1 MNRTTWATG
10 LCLLVLGVVV
20 SGAIAQSDETA
31 IEERLIAFTQQL
43 RMGLTLATVA
53 AYSPTFGDLRLHAQQ
68 LVNLLEG
75 SRGKHFVRPAPS
87 GSEITGLLVD
97 VAALAVRFEA
107 PSIDPGTRGVI
118 DDALKNV
125 RTYLTFALETAL
137 TALEERRIDRAST
150 EMLRAYAYLLAAY
163 EKPCDAA
170 YVPAMWTILRAFG
183 LTVPVQEETGS
194 REG

>member
-1 MNRTTWATG
+1 MNRTIWATG

-53 AYSPTFGDLRLHAQQ
+53 AYSPTLGDLRLHAQQ

-75 SRGKHFVRPAPS
+75 ARGKHFVRPVPS
-87 GSEITGLLVD
+87 AQEVTGLLVD
-97 VAALAVRFEA
+97 VASLAVRFEA
-107 PSIDPGTRGVI
+107 SSIDSGTRGVI
-118 DDALKNV
+118 QDALRNV
-125 RTYLTFALETAL
+125 RTYLAFALEAAL
-137 TALEERRIDRAST
+137 AALEERRIDRASS

-163 EKPCDAA
+163 EKPCDAT
-170 YVPAMWTILRAFG
+170 YVPAMWTILRALN
-183 LTVPVQEETGS
+183 LTERVAGKDVDG
-194 REG
+194 